1 MGKASARRGER
12 ERFWQR
18 LIREQRESGASIKAF
33 CRSQEVSEPS
43 FFAWRKKLALTKR
56 AGAQDEFVAVRV
68 APEPICRSGNIE
80 IVLDRGRSVRV
91 EPGFD
96 RQVLRE
102 VLAVLEER
110 PC

>member
-1 MGKASARRGER
+1 MGQTAKRRGER

-18 LIREQRESGASIKAF
+18 LIRKQRDSGASIKAF
-33 CRSQEVSEPS
+33 CRSHGVSEPS

-56 AGAQDEFVAVRV
+56 AAQDDFVALRV
-68 APEPICRSGNIE
+68 TTEPICRSGNIE

-91 EPGFD
+91 EAGFD

>member
-1 MGKASARRGER
+1 MGQTAKRRDER

-18 LIREQRESGASIKAF
+18 LIREQRDSGSSIKAF
-33 CRSQEVSEPS
+33 CRSQRVSEPS
-43 FFAWRKKLALTKR
+43 FFAWRKKLAMTKR
-56 AGAQDEFVAVRV
+56 AEAQHEFVAVRMI
-68 APEPICRSGNIE
+68 PEPIRRSGNIE

-96 RQVLRE
+96 RRVLRD

>member
-1 MGKASARRGER
+1 MGKASTRRGER

-18 LIREQRESGASIKAF
+18 LIQEQRDSGASIKAF
-33 CRSQEVSEPS
+33 SHSQGVSEPS

-56 AGAQDEFVAVRV
+56 AEAQDEFVAVRMIP
-68 APEPICRSGNIE
+68 APICRSGDVE
-80 IVLDRGRSVRV
+80 IVLDRGHSVRV

-96 RQVLRE
+96 PRVLRD
-102 VLAVLEER
+102 VLAVLEEQ